1 GANPTTAE
9 TLDATRRVDDATVAI
24 RCAINNLIVELIRG
38 TGSYN
43 RSSFESSSGLV
54 WTSGPA
60 GEGSYSITTP
70 SQFVFLSSAWADPIE
85 LINLCTNALGNQFQ
99 TQQARTVVQRQF
111 SEVWKPSPQ
120 VTVRFPDSDFK
131 VYRYNAVLDPLVTA
145 LLGAF
150 DTRNRIIEVENQ

>member
-1 GANPTTAE
+1 M
-9 TLDATRRVDDATVAI
+9 
-24 RCAINNLIVELIRG
+24 
-38 TGSYN
+38 
-43 RSSFESSSGLV
+43 
-54 WTSGPA
+54 
-60 GEGSYSITTP
+60 SYSITTP
-70 SQFVFLSSAWADPIE
+70 SQFVYLSSAWADPIE

-120 VTVRFPDSDFK
+120 VTVRFPDNDFK

-150 DTRNRIIEVENQ
+150 DTRNRIIEVENQANPTTAETLDATRRVDDATVAIRSAINNLVVELIRGTGSYNRSSFESSSGLVWTSGPAT

>member
-1 GANPTTAE
+1 M
-9 TLDATRRVDDATVAI
+9 
-24 RCAINNLIVELIRG
+24 
-38 TGSYN
+38 SYN
-43 RSSFESSSGLV
+43 
-54 WTSGPA
+54 
-60 GEGSYSITTP
+60 ITTP

-111 SEVWKPSPQ
+111 SEAWKPSPQ
-120 VTVRFPDSDFK
+120 VTVRFPASDFK

-150 DTRNRIIEVENQ
+150 DTRNRIIEVENQANPTEYRDWETDRKSVV

>member
-1 GANPTTAE
+1 MILTP
-9 TLDATRRVDDATVAI
+9 LQ
-24 RCAINNLIVELIRG
+24 INELIEIIKNLHWVFVNE
-38 TGSYN
+38 TIGSKYIPEGVFDTLKKYGVKK
-43 RSSFESSSGLV
+43 SKV
-54 WTSGPA
+54 TSVPEYAFHYG
-60 GEGSYSITTP
+60 I
-70 SQFVFLSSAWADPIE
+70 LSSAWADPIE

-120 VTVRFPDSDFK
+120 VTVRFPNNDFK

-150 DTRNRIIEVENQ
+150 DTRNRIIGELS

>member
-1 GANPTTAE
+1 M
-9 TLDATRRVDDATVAI
+9 
-24 RCAINNLIVELIRG
+24 
-38 TGSYN
+38 
-43 RSSFESSSGLV
+43 
-54 WTSGPA
+54 
-60 GEGSYSITTP
+60 SYSITTP

-150 DTRNRIIEVENQ
+150 DTRNRIIEVENQANPTTAETLDATRRVGRATVAIRSAINNLVVELIRGTGSYNRSSFESSSGLVWKSGPAT

>member
-1 GANPTTAE
+1 M
-9 TLDATRRVDDATVAI
+9 
-24 RCAINNLIVELIRG
+24 
-38 TGSYN
+38 
-43 RSSFESSSGLV
+43 
-54 WTSGPA
+54 
-60 GEGSYSITTP
+60 SYSITTP

-120 VTVRFPDSDFK
+120 VTVRFPDDVYK
-131 VYRYNAVLDPLVTA
+131 VYRYNAVLDPLITA

-150 DTRNRIIEVENQ
+150 DTRNRIIEVS